1 MTQVYAHRGLH
12 TALRE
17 NTVDAFRAAV
27 DLGVDGVEFD
37 VRETADGVLVVHHDP
52 VAGSHVIATSAAGD
66 LPDYVPTLDQALEAC
81 RGVHVNVEI
90 KNSRE
95 PGESY
100 DGTGRFAHAVVERV
114 HQAHWTHDV
123 IFSCFDLATCRVV
136 RSCAASVRVG
146 FLVDASHDV
155 LEALHQAH
163 DAGLDAVHPQV
174 STITNEVMARSRE
187 LGLALYTWTV
197 NSPVELA
204 AQMAWGVDGVITD
217 DPATALTLLS
227 RVKGPHAL

>member
-17 NTVDAFRAAV
+17 NTVAAFRAAV
-27 DLGVDGVEFD
+27 AMGVDGVELD

-52 VAGSHVIATSAAGD
+52 VADSHVIATSPASS
-66 LPDYVPTLDQALEAC
+66 LPDYVPSLDEALEAC
-81 RGVHVNVEI
+81 QGVHVNVEI

-95 PGESY
+95 PGETY
-100 DGTGRFAHAVVERV
+100 DDTGRVARAVVERV
-114 HQAHWTHDV
+114 HEVGETHDV
-123 IFSCFDLATCRVV
+123 TFSCFDLATCRVV

-174 STITNEVMARSRE
+174 TMMTNEVMVVSRE
-187 LGLALYTWTV
+187 LGLSLCTWTV
-197 NSPVELA
+197 NSPVEMA
-204 AQMAWGVDGVITD
+204 AQAAWGVDALITD
-217 DPATALTLLS
+217 DPATALRLFG
-227 RVKGPHAL
+227 RAKGPHEL